1 MDEPRLE
8 RHAPGNPAERCETGV
23 TTRSRSSEEL
33 LQEIADGDFSG
44 ITALMEDPARA
55 RKATGLEAEA
65 SLLVEIAALAA
76 VDAPPISWLHLLT
89 RNEAT
94 LDMDKVVGALISVTP
109 IIGAPRAVSAAGN
122 ILGATEFE
130 EELDEEP

>member
-1 MDEPRLE
+1 MDKPQLE
-8 RHAPGNPAERCETGV
+8 LHAPGNPAERCETGV

-44 ITALMEDPARA
+44 ITPLIDPARA
-55 RKATGLEAEA
+55 RKATGLDAEA

-76 VDAPPISWLHLLT
+76 VDAPPISWLHLLA

>member
-1 MDEPRLE
+1 MS
-8 RHAPGNPAERCETGV
+8 
-23 TTRSRSSEEL
+23 SRSGEEL
-33 LQEIADGDFSG
+33 LLEIAGGDFSR
-44 ITALMEDPARA
+44 IAPLLEDPARA
-55 RKATGLEAEA
+55 RKATGLDAEA
-65 SLLVEIAALAA
+65 SLLAEIAALAA
-76 VDAPPISWLHLLT
+76 VDAPPISWLHLLG

-94 LDMDKVVGALISVTP
+94 VDIDKVVGALIAVTP